1 METERPKIVC
11 LSFYDQTYSRG
22 SVYLNSS
29 YVKSYDLSFKKID
42 TGLKASLRMTYLLAK
57 NEKNTDTIFVV
68 LSPSHV
74 LVPLLRLFWRGKI
87 VLDAGWPLTDA
98 AISRGFNLIKPW
110 QLMKS
115 VAIDFTS
122 FRLAT
127 RVIVESAAQSK
138 RVARLFKVRNSK
150 VFVLFTGFDESSFSL
165 PEVDFPEMANLDT
178 TKPIVA
184 FRGSSNP
191 ESGLDIIAEM
201 SKLRGAEAFNLLIC
215 TNTGKLN
222 YNFSPTTHLI
232 TRRLST
238 QEITHIYRVSLIL
251 IGQIS
256 SNKRLNS
263 TIPHKAFE
271 AGYFEK
277 AYISTD
283 RPAIREVYFS
293 DDAVSFNQKFD
304 ANLLLNS
311 ILDLINN
318 SEKRFLLER
327 SISRAYRERAKQELL
342 GESFIRLILTN
353 HSK

>member
-11 LSFYDQTYSRG
+11 LSFYDQNYSRG
-22 SVYLNSS
+22 SVYLNSA
-29 YVKSYDLSFKKID
+29 YVKSYNLFFKKID
-42 TGLKASLRMTYLLAK
+42 TGLRASLRMTYMLSK
-57 NEKNTDTIFVV
+57 SEKHTNTIFVV

-87 VLDAGWPLTDA
+87 VLDAGWPMTDA
-98 AISRGFNLIKPW
+98 ASSRSLNLTKPWKLIK
-110 QLMKS
+110 S
-115 VAIDFTS
+115 VVIDFMS

-127 RVIVESAAQSK
+127 RVLVESAAQSK
-138 RVARLFKVRNSK
+138 RVARLFKVRKSK
-150 VFVLFTGFDESSFSL
+150 IFVLFTGFDESGISL
-165 PEVDFPEMANLDT
+165 PEVDFPEVANLDA

-201 SKLRGAEAFNLLIC
+201 SNLPGAEAFNLVIC
-215 TNTGKLN
+215 TNTENPN
-222 YNFSPTTHLI
+222 YDFSPSTHLI

-256 SNKRLNS
+256 SNKRLNF
-263 TIPHKAFE
+263 TIPHKAYE

-293 DDAVSFNQKFD
+293 DGAVSFNQKFD
-304 ANLLLNS
+304 AKTLLDS
-311 ILDLINN
+311 ILDLVNN

-327 SISRAYRERAKQELL
+327 SISRAYRERANQELL
-342 GESFIRLILTN
+342 GERFIKLILGN
-353 HSK
+353 HPK